1 MKGVDFTKRL
11 NALVQ
16 RYNDRSDNAVFAE
29 EVLNEVA
36 KQMAELLKEV
46 NKEKKSF
53 KDLGITYEE
62 KAFYD
67 ILKEIAHKF
76 GFEYPEDKLLTLAAA
91 VKKMVDDK
99 SKYTDWANRSD
110 IKAELQMD
118 LILIL
123 AEHGYPP
130 VPQDE
135 VFKEIFEQAENFKK
149 YEQDDDSNEHVPVML
164 HKLEN
169 VEDDHDVRNLIFN
182 RLHMNV
188 SISDGELQREVIEFY
203 GERYPDM
210 SLNDWRH
217 IIEAYTPMVRE
228 ATQPKTKE
236 LSMRQYEKAAE
247 SSTEEYKE

>member
-1 MKGVDFTKRL
+1 MTRLEKLKLPNTKVKLMEKLLRTVITDFKKVNKMKGVDFTKRL

-149 YEQDDDSNEHVPVML
+149 YEQAD
-164 HKLEN
+164 
-169 VEDDHDVRNLIFN
+169 
-182 RLHMNV
+182 
-188 SISDGELQREVIEFY
+188 RE
-203 GERYPDM
+203 
-210 SLNDWRH
+210 S
-217 IIEAYTPMVRE
+217 
-228 ATQPKTKE
+228 
-236 LSMRQYEKAAE
+236 EKASTVIPMYPPFEEENGMMMAAE
-247 SSTEEYKE
+247 DIDDTV

>member
-16 RYNDRSDNAVFAE
+16 KYNDRSDNAIFAE

-46 NKEKKSF
+46 NTEKKSF

-76 GFEYPEDKLLTLAAA
+76 GFEYPEEKLIPLSAA

-99 SKYTDWANRSD
+99 SRYTDWANRSD

-130 VPQDE
+130 VPQDD

-149 YEQDDDSNEHVPVML
+149 YEKADQPTQEIKLVPPGSILEDVNNDS
-164 HKLEN
+164 
-169 VEDDHDVRNLIFN
+169 DVRKLIHN
-182 RLHMNV
+182 MM
-188 SISDGELQREVIEFY
+188 ELYEGTTIMKIVVECQKEY
-203 GERYPDM
+203 QERYFSM
-210 SLNDWRH
+210 KGNDWRH
-217 IIEAYTPMVRE
+217 LIGNYVKRVTSRSEL
-228 ATQPKTKE
+228 KE
-236 LSMRQYEKAAE
+236 DEVFRYSM
-247 SSTEEYKE
+247 TG